1 VRTHTGSVWA
11 ELLIAL
17 VVEGYREFMEW
28 WQSKLWRR
36 AATAVG
42 QEPQERATAAEQH
55 VAWSTRDR
63 SSEVERL
70 VAATLNRHARRHVG
84 LAVGVWWQGES
95 WTFVRGRIFADRS
108 ERPTAGTIFEVGSIT
123 KVFTAT
129 VLADMVEEGLAAPD
143 DPVQRYLPD
152 GVELPVHGR
161 PITLADLATQT
172 SGLPR
177 LPKGLIWRSLRQRDN
192 PYAGFTDAEL
202 ERAVTRA
209 SPRRAPGEKL
219 RYSNLGY
226 GLLGHALALRTGQS
240 YEQLVRSRICDPL
253 GLADTRI
260 SIPTEA
266 TPRFADGHNRRGRPV
281 PHWDLQA
288 LAGAGAL
295 RATVADLLRFLELQL
310 RPPATRLG
318 RAALATHEART
329 RRGRL
334 SQGLGWVGLPLRGGS
349 CQVLWHNGGTGGFR
363 SFLGF
368 VKEGETGVV
377 VLSNCARSVDA
388 IGFRILEASNPGFA
402 ERR

>member
-28 WQSKLWRR
+28 WQNKLWRR

-95 WTFVRGRIFADRS
+95 WTFARGRIFAGRS

-266 TPRFADGHNRRGRPV
+266 TPRSRTATTGEGVRSRTGTFRRWPARARSGRRLPTSSASSSSSFV
-281 PHWDLQA
+281 HRLRGW
-288 LAGAGAL
+288 GA
-295 RATVADLLRFLELQL
+295 
-310 RPPATRLG
+310 RPSR
-318 RAALATHEART
+318 RT
-329 RRGRL
+329 RRAHGAAGSPRG
-334 SQGLGWVGLPLRGGS
+334 SGGS
-349 CQVLWHNGGTGGFR
+349 ASRYEAARARCSGTTAVQAAF
-363 SFLGF
+363 
-368 VKEGETGVV
+368 
-377 VLSNCARSVDA
+377 A
-388 IGFRILEASNPGFA
+388 ASSA
-402 ERR
+402 S